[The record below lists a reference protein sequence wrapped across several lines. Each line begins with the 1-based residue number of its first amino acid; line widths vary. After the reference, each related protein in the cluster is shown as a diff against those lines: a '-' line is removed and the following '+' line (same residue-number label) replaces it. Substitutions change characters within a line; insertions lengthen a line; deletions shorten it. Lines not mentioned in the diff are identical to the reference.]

1 MPNVTSSPHV
11 THDVIT
17 WSRTQRQPQNN
28 EISLRPRLFLL
39 PVTQVDMYKNYFPS
53 AADWSIERNLEEL
66 HSLIHPDQRY
76 LSDIQH
82 NVEENC
88 FSDGWVQIH
97 CSWWHYDAWL
107 TQLCSTNAQLHS
119 CQLERSSSQLLC
131 YHLMAEMEKESCGH
145 QPTHQLHSSHLD
157 ISFQLRILLT
167 CSWCHVRESFEG
179 TKSFCYQQCW

>member
-17 WSRTQRQPQNN
+17 RSRTQRQPQNN

-39 PVTQVDMYKNYFPS
+39 PVTQVDMNKNYFPS
-53 AADWSIERNLEEL
+53 AADWSIERNVEEL
-66 HSLIHPDQRY
+66 HSLIHPYQRY

-88 FSDGWVQIH
+88 FSGGWVQIH
-97 CSWWHYDAWL
+97 YSWWHYDAWL

-119 CQLERSSSQLLC
+119 CQLERRSCTAALPPPHGRDGKGELWPPTYPPAPQLSPWHFLSIA
-131 YHLMAEMEKESCGH
+131 H
-145 QPTHQLHSSHLD
+145 P
-157 ISFQLRILLT
+157 
-167 CSWCHVRESFEG
+167 VP
-179 TKSFCYQQCW
+179 

>member
-1 MPNVTSSPHV
+1 MPNVTSSAHV

-17 WSRTQRQPQNN
+17 RSRTQRQPQNN

-39 PVTQVDMYKNYFPS
+39 PVTQVDMNKNYFPS

-88 FSDGWVQIH
+88 FSDVWVQIH
-97 CSWWHYDAWL
+97 CSWWYYGAWL
-107 TQLCSTNAQLHS
+107 TQLCSTNAQLPTWTKKLHS
-119 CQLERSSSQLLC
+119 CSATISWPRWK
-131 YHLMAEMEKESCGH
+131 KESCGH

>member
-1 MPNVTSSPHV
+1 MWRHHHTSH

-66 HSLIHPDQRY
+66 HSLIHPYQRY

-88 FSDGWVQIH
+88 FSDVWVQIH
-97 CSWWHYDAWL
+97 CSWWYYDVWL
-107 TQLCSTNAQLHS
+107 TQLCTVAQLPTWTKKLHS
-119 CQLERSSSQLLC
+119 CSATTSWPRWKRRVVATNLPTSSTALTLTFPFNC
-131 YHLMAEMEKESCGH
+131 ASC
-145 QPTHQLHSSHLD
+145 S
-157 ISFQLRILLT
+157 LT
-167 CSWCHVRESFEG
+167 CHVRGSFEG